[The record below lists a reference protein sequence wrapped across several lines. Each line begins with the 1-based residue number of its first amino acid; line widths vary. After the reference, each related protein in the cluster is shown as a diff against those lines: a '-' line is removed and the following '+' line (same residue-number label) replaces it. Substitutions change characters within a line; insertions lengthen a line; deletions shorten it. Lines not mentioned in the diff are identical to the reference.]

1 MKYTQLTKE
10 QFEELHAEFAKF
22 LASQKIDVS
31 EWEKIKKNNSKMAD
45 EELDLF
51 SDLVWEKVLNRTEY
65 LEHFSKD
72 SINLFKC
79 NDKDMQRIVVKV
91 NKDNIDLLNTE
102 DFNWLVNNSKDAS
115 IDYFKGQKSYVKSRN
130 MEVFDLI
137 QQGSVLSKGE
147 LYRSIS
153 KIISQ

>member
-10 QFEELHAEFAKF
+10 QFKELHAEFAKF

-31 EWEKIKKNNSKMAD
+31 EWEKIKKNNPKMAD